1 VSPDSPSRARA
12 LVRAL
17 PLALLA
23 LAPLTACAAH
33 PTGPRA
39 RPAAFYTPP
48 RHLPAR
54 PGEPVR
60 AEALSGAALP
70 RGTRG
75 WRLLYTTTRA
85 DGAPAVTSGIVVV
98 PTGRRGPLP
107 VVVWAHGTTG
117 VAAACAPSLRPDP
130 YGIAAPVLD
139 AAAARGWAV
148 VARGWAVVAPD
159 YPGLGVRGPSP
170 YLVGRGEGR
179 AVLDAVRAARRLP
192 ARFGAGAR
200 LSPRTV
206 VWGHSQGGNAALWAG
221 VLAPAYAP
229 GLRLAGVAAV
239 SPVADL
245 TAFAARLGHAR
256 DHGGA
261 FAAYLL
267 DAYGRAYPDVRP
279 AAYTGPGGRAALR
292 AAVAR
297 CLRRDRGTVHG
308 MLGRDPLT
316 GPLAR
321 RLRENAP
328 VHRIDAP
335 VLLTV
340 GGADPVVP
348 PATQARYVHRMCALG
363 QRGLEYRVYPGLG
376 HDGVL
381 RAGSPL
387 PRALL
392 AWTRARLAGDRPES
406 SGACLLRVRSKVLGW
421 RP

>member
-1 VSPDSPSRARA
+1 VSPDDPSRART

-17 PLALLA
+17 PLAALA
-23 LAPLTACAAH
+23 LVLLTACASH
-33 PTGPRA
+33 PAGPRTRPA
-39 RPAAFYTPP
+39 RLAAFYTPP
-48 RHLPAR
+48 RHVPAR

-60 AEALSGAALP
+60 AEALTGAALP
-70 RGTRG
+70 PGTRG

-98 PTGRRGPLP
+98 PTGRHGPLP

-117 VAAACAPSLRPDP
+117 VAAACAPSLRRDP
-130 YGIAAPVLD
+130 YGIGAPMLD
-139 AAAARGWAV
+139 AAA
-148 VARGWAVVAPD
+148 ARGWAVVAPD

-179 AVLDAVRAARRLP
+179 AVLDAVRAARLLP
-192 ARFGAGAR
+192 ARFRAGAR

-245 TAFAARLGHAR
+245 TAFAARLAHAR

-308 MLGRDPLT
+308 MLARDPLT

-328 VHRIDAP
+328 LHRIDAP

-348 PATQARYVHRMCALG
+348 PAAQARYVHRMCALG
-363 QRGLEYRVYPGLG
+363 QRGLDYTVYPGLG
-376 HDGVL
+376 HDSVL

-392 AWTRARLAGDRPES
+392 AWTRARLAGERPVPA
-406 SGACLLRVRSKVLGW
+406 GACLLRVRSKVLGW
-421 RP
+421 KP